1 VNHPFISS
9 PFDPFSLSP
18 LLQHRRQYG
27 HIAII
32 MEEALFGLRVL
43 AVIALYTFL
52 GVLLWALLRER
63 RAAPTA
69 LPAAQLTRLDEEG
82 NEGRHYEVGA
92 MVWIGRDPNC
102 MVRAED
108 EFTSARHAQVLWDA
122 GDQSWWLEDNLS
134 RNGTFLN
141 DQRITRAQLKD
152 GDVIRAGRARFHF
165 RVTGDEDEQ
174 VKR

>member
-1 VNHPFISS
+1 
-9 PFDPFSLSP
+9 
-18 LLQHRRQYG
+18 
-27 HIAII
+27 
-32 MEEALFGLRVL
+32 METTLFVLRVL
-43 AVIALYTFL
+43 AVIALYAFF

-63 RAAPTA
+63 RTEAPA
-69 LPAAQLTRLDEEG
+69 LPAAQLIHVNEDDS
-82 NEGRHYEVGA
+82 EGRRYNVQSMA
-92 MVWIGRDPNC
+92 WIGRDPNC

-152 GDVIRAGRARFHF
+152 GDVIRAGRTRFRF

-174 VKR
+174 KMR